1 MNTQQ
6 YHKKQLLKPTLI
18 LLVLMLSI
26 SPAPGVLAD
35 DTVEEPLLARELKKG
50 ISTNYNMAISVN
62 IVINQESKLQD
73 LIITPKG
80 DRAYSTGSFI
90 YAVVHAVSVATKKTL
105 AYKIYT
111 GMVII
116 DINGELYAISAEN
129 CRKVFKSDTVEEQ
142 NEVLRK
148 NLKKLR

>member
-35 DTVEEPLLARELKKG
+35 DTGEELLLARELKKG
-50 ISTNYNMAISVN
+50 ISTNYNMLISVN

-73 LIITPKG
+73 LIITPEG
-80 DRAYSTGSFI
+80 DQGYSTGSFI
-90 YAVVHAVSVATKKTL
+90 YAVVHAVSVVTTKTL
-105 AYKIYT
+105 AYKFYT

-129 CRKVFKSDTVEEQ
+129 CRKVFEADTVEEQ
-142 NEVLRK
+142 NEILWK

>member
-6 YHKKQLLKPTLI
+6 YHKKQLMKQTLI
-18 LLVLMLSI
+18 LLILILSI

-35 DTVEEPLLARELKKG
+35 DTGEELLLARELKKR
-50 ISTNYNMAISVN
+50 ISTNYNMLISVN
-62 IVINQESKLQD
+62 IVTNQESKLQD
-73 LIITPKG
+73 LIITPG
-80 DRAYSTGSFI
+80 SDQHYATGSFI
-90 YAVVHAVSVATKKTL
+90 YAVVEAVSGITTKTL
-105 AYKIYT
+105 TYKIYT

-116 DINGELYAISAEN
+116 DINGELHAISAEN

-142 NEVLRK
+142 NEILRK

>member
-1 MNTQQ
+1 M
-6 YHKKQLLKPTLI
+6 LI
-18 LLVLMLSI
+18 LLLSI
-26 SPAPGVLAD
+26 SLSPGVRAD
-35 DTVEEPLLARELKKG
+35 DTGEEPLLARELKKG

-62 IVINQESKLQD
+62 IVTNQESKLQD
-73 LIITPKG
+73 MIITSEG
-80 DRAYSTGSFI
+80 DQSYSTGSFI

-129 CRKVFKSDTVEEQ
+129 CRKVFEADTAEEQ
-142 NEVLRK
+142 NEILRK